1 MNFAITGSAGFIGY
15 HLAHRL
21 LHEGHLVVG
30 IDSITNYY
38 DQDLKRARLAR
49 LQALPKFIF
58 LNSSVEEGSKL
69 LPQLSHYN
77 PETVIHLAAQAGVRY
92 SAENPRSYIDT
103 NLVGSWQLL
112 ELAKDLKP
120 KHLMMASSSSVYG
133 ANSRVPFREDDA
145 TDQPISLYAATK
157 KGMEVMAHAY
167 SNHHQT
173 PTTVLRFFTAYGPWG
188 RPDMAAFRF
197 VSSILKGEP
206 IDVYDESA
214 MQRDFTY
221 IDDLV
226 ESVLRLVPLAPS
238 GNASSATPY
247 RVVNIG
253 GGHPVA
259 LAAFIETIEKLVG
272 KKAVKRHQSRPAGD
286 VSTTFA
292 STKLLRELTGY
303 SPSTPLAQ
311 GMAAFLEWYK
321 DYYPD
326 QFR

>member
-1 MNFAITGSAGFIGY
+1 MNFVITGSAGFIGY

-21 LHEGHLVVG
+21 LLEGHLVVG
-30 IDSITNYY
+30 IDSMTDYY
-38 DQDLKRARLAR
+38 DQGLKRARLAR

-58 LNSSVEEGSKL
+58 LNSSVEDASNL
-69 LPQLSHYN
+69 LPQLAPYS
-77 PETVIHLAAQAGVRY
+77 PDTVIHLAAQAGVRY

-103 NLVGSWQLL
+103 NLVGSWQIL
-112 ELAKDLKP
+112 ELAKNLKP

-133 ANSRVPFREDDA
+133 ANSRVPFREEDA
-145 TDQPISLYAATK
+145 TEQPISLYAATK

-167 SNHHQT
+167 SNLHQI
-173 PTTVLRFFTAYGPWG
+173 PTTVLRFFTVYGPWG

-197 VSSILKGEP
+197 VSSILKGDP
-206 IDVYDESA
+206 IEVYDQHK

-226 ESVLRLVPLAPS
+226 ESVLRLVPLAPDR
-238 GNASSATPY
+238 NANSATPY

-259 LAAFIETIEKLVG
+259 LAEFIETIEKLIG
-272 KKAVKRHQSRPAGD
+272 KKAIKRHQSRPAGD

-292 STKLLRELTGY
+292 STDVLRELTGY
-303 SPSTPLAQ
+303 SPSTPLAE
-311 GMAAFLEWYK
+311 GMAAFLEWYRS
-321 DYYPD
+321 YYPE
-326 QFR
+326 QSR